1 MTLTWCAT
9 AALRTSFK
17 LLQIYSYTDTSWDD
31 DRNSCKSTCS
41 SCITPFHMHS
51 LMSPDALA
59 LLSDALPPLALLLPS
74 PDALALLPDAL
85 LQDFSDS
92 SPCAVHTHAACKKC
106 SEGPVHVLS
115 ADNLSLNLFLC
126 FCEIRGLQA
135 SGRYNA
141 LPIHM

>member
-1 MTLTWCAT
+1 MMLTWCAT

-74 PDALALLPDAL
+74 PDALVLLSDALPPLALLLPSPDAL
-85 LQDFSDS
+85 ALLSDVMPRQAHLNWSFSPRKEHS
-92 SPCAVHTHAACKKC
+92 NWTCIEKYRR
-106 SEGPVHVLS
+106 VLEFT
-115 ADNLSLNLFLC
+115 A
-126 FCEIRGLQA
+126 
-135 SGRYNA
+135 
-141 LPIHM
+141 